1 MPAESLLLDHTLRFA
16 PDPLGRLWE
25 AHRALTPGGKLVLV
39 DVFRKRTL
47 PPDVANQ
54 QAVQA
59 CGFAGAPLLA
69 DAPRL
74 LADAG
79 FVNVEIVDQP
89 GALDD
94 VIARYDAAVVTEA
107 APVKPVTDEEWIAST
122 QACCGITAPT
132 SDRLAE
138 ILKCD
143 AVNALWA
150 VVRIVARRP

>member
-1 MPAESLLLDHTLRFA
+1 MPTTSLLLDHTLRFA
-16 PDPLGRLWE
+16 PDPLVRLWE
-25 AHRALTPGGKLVLV
+25 AHRALTPGGELVIL

-54 QAVQA
+54 PAVQA

-69 DAPRL
+69 DLPRL

-79 FVNVEIVDQP
+79 FVDVEIINQP

-94 VIARYDAAVVTEA
+94 VIARYDAAAVTEA
-107 APVKPVTDEEWIAST
+107 APVTPVTDEEWIAST
-122 QACCGITAPT
+122 QACCGLSSPK
-132 SDRLAE
+132 SERLAE

-143 AVNALWA
+143 DVNALWA
-150 VVRIVARRP
+150 VVRIVARRL